1 MLFSFA
7 KSRSRQMRFMTLAFD
22 TFVVALIFTVF
33 G

>member
-1 MLFSFA
+1 MLLSFA
-7 KSRSRQMRFMTLAFD
+7 KSRSRQMRFIILAFD